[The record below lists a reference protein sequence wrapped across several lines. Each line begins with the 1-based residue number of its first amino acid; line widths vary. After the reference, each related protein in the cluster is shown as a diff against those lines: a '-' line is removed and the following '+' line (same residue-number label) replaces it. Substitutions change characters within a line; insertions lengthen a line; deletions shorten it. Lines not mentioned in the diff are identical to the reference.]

1 MHRGVPALPTFL
13 TLLLL
18 SSAAAAPHVTP
29 AAKAEVRDPEVRRVL
44 DAYEAARPGES
55 DLGVF
60 RLDWADSLK
69 DARQRAARE
78 KRPIFFVSTT
88 QLKDAGDLRGG
99 HC

>member
-1 MHRGVPALPTFL
+1 MPRGLPGLPTLL

-18 SSAAAAPHVTP
+18 SSAAGAPDATP
-29 AAKAEVRDPEVRRVL
+29 AAKTGVRNPEIRRVL

-60 RLDWADSLK
+60 KLDWADSLK
-69 DARQRAARE
+69 DARERAVRE

>member
-1 MHRGVPALPTFL
+1 MQRRVSALPTL
-13 TLLLL
+13 LILLLL
-18 SSAAAAPHVTP
+18 SSAAAAPDVSPT
-29 AAKAEVRDPEVRRVL
+29 AKPEALDLEIRRVL

-60 RLDWADSLK
+60 KLDWADSLK

-78 KRPIFFVSTT
+78 KRPIFFVSIT

>member
-1 MHRGVPALPTFL
+1 MPRSLLILG

-18 SSAAAAPHVTP
+18 TSAAAAPGASP
-29 AAKAEVRDPEVRRVL
+29 AAQPAAQDPAARRVL
-44 DAYEAARPGES
+44 DAYRAARPAEK

-60 RLDWADSLK
+60 MLDWAGSLK
-69 DARQRAARE
+69 EARTRAARE